1 MWGQVKFH
9 RQLQYGRQKCTTASK
24 TSKFF
29 SKQANYLGFL
39 QVCILF
45 CLPSVVTSVT
55 LLPHVISMLWPVV
68 FVHEDWLT
76 ATKQIFI
83 QLTYACLF
91 LLGTT
96 SNLFLLSSYCLSK
109 NKQKK
114 HWNVFNVKIS
124 VISFKLSS
132 NWLADSK
139 VTRAEGTDTQ
149 LERLI
154 MLSQKPQFPQE
165 TG

>member
-29 SKQANYLGFL
+29 SEQENYLGFL
-39 QVCILF
+39 CILF
-45 CLPSVVTSVT
+45 CLPSVVTSVP
-55 LLPHVISMLWPVV
+55 LLSHVISMLWPVV
-68 FVHEDWLT
+68 FMHEDWLT

-109 NKQKK
+109 NKQK
-114 HWNVFNVKIS
+114 NIEMYLMLRF
-124 VISFKLSS
+124 LSS
-132 NWLADSK
+132 PSNSVQIGQQIAKLPGQKELIHNW
-139 VTRAEGTDTQ
+139 RY
-149 LERLI
+149 
-154 MLSQKPQFPQE
+154 
-165 TG
+165 